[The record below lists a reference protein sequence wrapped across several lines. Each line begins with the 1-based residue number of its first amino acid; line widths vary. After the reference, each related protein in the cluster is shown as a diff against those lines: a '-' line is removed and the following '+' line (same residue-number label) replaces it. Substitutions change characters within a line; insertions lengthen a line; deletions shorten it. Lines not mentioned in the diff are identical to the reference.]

1 MKDKIMKN
9 KTIVAVSAL
18 AVLMAGV
25 AAPSL
30 AKHHKGG
37 KHFAKMDTD
46 GNGTVSQAEYLERA
60 KKRFAKID
68 ADNNGEITKEELK
81 AAHEARKAKRAE
93 RKAKKQKKAE

>member
-1 MKDKIMKN
+1 MNN

-18 AVLMAGV
+18 AILMAGV

-46 GNGTVSQAEYLERA
+46 GNGTVSEAEFVNRTKA
-60 KKRFAKID
+60 RFAKID
-68 ADNNGEITKEELK
+68 ADGNGEITKEELK

>member
-1 MKDKIMKN
+1 MKN

-18 AVLMAGV
+18 AVLMTGV

-30 AKHHKGG
+30 AKQNKGG

-46 GNGTVSQAEYLERA
+46 GNGTVSEAEFLNRA

-68 ADNNGEITKEELK
+68 ADGNGEITKEELK
-81 AAHEARKAKRAE
+81 AAREARKAKRAE

>member
-1 MKDKIMKN
+1 MNN

-18 AVLMAGV
+18 AILMAGV

-30 AKHHKGG
+30 AKQHKGG

-46 GNGTVSQAEYLERA
+46 GNGTVSEAEFVNRA
-60 KKRFAKID
+60 KARFAKID
-68 ADNNGEITKEELK
+68 ADGNGEITKEELK

-93 RKAKKQKKAE
+93 RKAKRAKKAE

>member
-1 MKDKIMKN
+1 MKN

-18 AVLMAGV
+18 AVLVAGI

-46 GNGTVSQAEYLERA
+46 GNGTISQAEFLERA
-60 KKRFAKID
+60 KKRFARID
-68 ADNNGEITKEELK
+68 ADNNGELTKEELK
-81 AAHEARKAKRAE
+81 TAHKARKAKHAE
-93 RKAKKQKKAE
+93 RKAKKKAE